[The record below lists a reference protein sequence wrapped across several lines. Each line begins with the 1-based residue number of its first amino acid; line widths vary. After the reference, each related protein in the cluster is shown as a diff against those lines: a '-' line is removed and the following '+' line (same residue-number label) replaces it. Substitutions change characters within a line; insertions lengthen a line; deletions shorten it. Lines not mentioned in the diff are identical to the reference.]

1 MIILAKDDARY
12 LVKTNSADDK
22 CYLVD
27 TNAMVTFN
35 YLRFG
40 YWNDFNQKDLTKELE
55 NKIIKALKTNNI

>member
-27 TNAMVTFN
+27 INA
-35 YLRFG
+35 LSC
-40 YWNDFNQKDLTKELE
+40 
-55 NKIIKALKTNNI
+55 LKFYY